1 MNSCD
6 KKLSR
11 SMLWDLDEAR
21 EPIQSEVLRG
31 DAEDQTLASPRR
43 NSCGSRS
50 TGQTISVVTV
60 AYASNVHYAS
70 RGTLLYYGLS
80 DATRMNC
87 RVLLLTEYRYRLGTR
102 VMAVT
107 TRAACPLCPGREGC
121 RDPDCKI
128 FSHLRQPFATVPPSP
143 VAVGA
148 HCSRG

>member
-31 DAEDQTLASPRR
+31 DAEDQILASPRR

-50 TGQTISVVTV
+50 TGQMISVVTV
-60 AYASNVHYAS
+60 AYASNVHCAS

-80 DATRMNC
+80 DATKMNC
-87 RVLLLTEYRYRLGTR
+87 RVLLLT
-102 VMAVT
+102 
-107 TRAACPLCPGREGC
+107 
-121 RDPDCKI
+121 
-128 FSHLRQPFATVPPSP
+128 
-143 VAVGA
+143 
-148 HCSRG
+148 